1 MFSFECLWYSGQ
13 IIKLLFKLVSSSR
26 PPDAPECC
34 QTRCVARTRPSTSSC
49 ADVLIYARTPS
60 KSNCCV
66 LHQQTFPPQFP
77 LLSVSHS
84 HTHTHHGV
92 MWSIHCSPSGMQ
104 LHSDYTTRGYTH
116 TLTLWSPS
124 PLLSSA
130 GKV

>member
-1 MFSFECLWYSGQ
+1 MFSFERLWYSGQ

-34 QTRCVARTRPSTSSC
+34 QTRCVALTRSSMSSC
-49 ADVLIYARTPS
+49 ADVLIYARTRP
-60 KSNCCV
+60 N
-66 LHQQTFPPQFP
+66 QTVVFYINKPFHHNFPP
-77 LLSVSHS
+77 SVCHTP
-84 HTHTHHGV
+84 THTHHGV

-104 LHSDYTTRGYTH
+104 LHSDYTTRRYTH

-124 PLLSSA
+124 PLQSSA